1 MKISRNWR
9 LSLRSGRHFE
19 KMKCKT
25 FYGLYNGVP
34 LVFEDPILKMDLS
47 SKINQMKNT
56 INSHNNDADDGFD
69 PNF

>member
-1 MKISRNWR
+1 M
-9 LSLRSGRHFE
+9 
-19 KMKCKT
+19 
-25 FYGLYNGVP
+25 YNGVP

-56 INSHNNDADDGFD
+56 INSQNNDVDDGFD

>member
-1 MKISRNWR
+1 MRR
-9 LSLRSGRHFE
+9 
-19 KMKCKT
+19 KT
-25 FYGLYNGVP
+25 FYGIYNGVP